1 MTNRYHNIGR
11 IEDLDAAIRAN
22 SLRISGKKDE
32 VLNSYE
38 EAKEF
43 YSPASLFAS
52 GLRSIS
58 DVIPFDR
65 IVLDLVRRLKDRILR
80 KV

>member
-22 SLRISGKKDE
+22 SLRISSKKDE
-32 VLNSYE
+32 VLNSYY

-58 DVIPFDR
+58 DVIPFDK